1 MGEHTVIENI
11 LQDEKNSNLSSAVH
25 TANVVF
31 NSEQLNYINS
41 AEIRYLLNSVKTK
54 T

>member
-1 MGEHTVIENI
+1 MDISH
-11 LQDEKNSNLSSAVH
+11 SSESAQLPFKFSKDV
-25 TANVVF
+25 ANFAF

-41 AEIRYLLNSVKTK
+41 AEIRDFLNSIKTK